1 MGLLSTVSSWAALPV
16 LGGVICLYF
25 IIDRLI
31 VYLKFR
37 HIPGPWWT
45 GLSSSP
51 HSKHIMGPKVH
62 EWYAEL
68 SEKYGPIVRI
78 APGILVTSSPDLWTH
93 VNKNP
98 AYKRTDWYY
107 HACRVEY
114 RRDNVFTQT
123 DNAKHD
129 ARRKQMAT
137 GVQPSP
143 YLPISSSTTDK
154 TQYSGRENLDL
165 EPTIDARLDDLLTL
179 IRTKYLST
187 ESRIIPMDLAK
198 KVQYFTLDV
207 VSDVGLGKTFG
218 MLTADADVD
227 GYLQSAEQ
235 GLTAASFALAFGLS
249 WLAQAPVIGRF
260 LAPSP
265 TDDNGFGRM
274 IAACYR
280 DVDARAARETDKRS
294 DMLASFIRHGLSGDE
309 LRSEALEQIIAGS
322 DTTAAAIRGTLL
334 LIMTNARVYAKLQRE
349 IDDAVRDGLA
359 PAKGEGLVSL
369 EQTSRL
375 PYLQAVIREALR
387 VKTPVVNIF
396 GRDVP
401 AGGDTVNVG
410 GESVY
415 LPGGACIGYSA
426 YAMHHSKETY
436 GEDAK
441 AFRPERWF
449 EEDEERLAAMK
460 SVNDLVFGYG
470 KFMCLGKPVAQ
481 IELAKTIFE
490 LFRNFELAPMDPARP
505 WKAYNAMGLFF
516 ISDMWV
522 QVMERK

>member
-1 MGLLSTVSSWAALPV
+1 
-16 LGGVICLYF
+16 
-25 IIDRLI
+25 
-31 VYLKFR
+31 
-37 HIPGPWWT
+37 
-45 GLSSSP
+45 
-51 HSKHIMGPKVH
+51 MGPRVH

-78 APGILVTSSPDLWTH
+78 APGIVVTSSPDLWTD

-129 ARRKQMAT
+129 ARRKQMAP
-137 GVQPSP
+137 G
-143 YLPISSSTTDK
+143 
-154 TQYSGRENLDL
+154 YSGRENLDL
-165 EPTIDARLDDLLTL
+165 EPTIDARLNDLLTL

-207 VSDVGLGKTFG
+207 ISAVGLGKTFG

-235 GLTAASFALAFGLS
+235 GLTAASFTLAFGLS

-280 DVDARAARETDKRS
+280 DVDARAARETDKKS

-349 IDDAVRDGLA
+349 IDDAVRDGIA

-369 EQTSRL
+369 EQTRRL

-415 LPGGACIGYSA
+415 LPGGACVGYSA

-441 AFRPERWF
+441 TFRPERWF
-449 EEDEERLAAMK
+449 EEDDEKLATMK

-490 LFRNFELAPMDPARP
+490 VFRNFELAPMDPARP

>member
-1 MGLLSTVSSWAALPV
+1 
-16 LGGVICLYF
+16 
-25 IIDRLI
+25 
-31 VYLKFR
+31 
-37 HIPGPWWT
+37 
-45 GLSSSP
+45 
-51 HSKHIMGPKVH
+51 MGPRVH

-129 ARRKQMAT
+129 ARRKQMAP
-137 GVQPSP
+137 G
-143 YLPISSSTTDK
+143 
-154 TQYSGRENLDL
+154 YSGRENLDL
-165 EPTIDARLDDLLTL
+165 EPTIDARLNDLLTL

-207 VSDVGLGKTFG
+207 ISDVGLGKTFG

-349 IDDAVRDGLA
+349 IDDA
-359 PAKGEGLVSL
+359 
-369 EQTSRL
+369 
-375 PYLQAVIREALR
+375 
-387 VKTPVVNIF
+387 
-396 GRDVP
+396 
-401 AGGDTVNVG
+401 
-410 GESVY
+410 
-415 LPGGACIGYSA
+415 
-426 YAMHHSKETY
+426 
-436 GEDAK
+436 DAK
-441 AFRPERWF
+441 TFRPERWF
-449 EEDEERLAAMK
+449 EKDEEKLAAMK

>member
-1 MGLLSTVSSWAALPV
+1 
-16 LGGVICLYF
+16 
-25 IIDRLI
+25 
-31 VYLKFR
+31 
-37 HIPGPWWT
+37 
-45 GLSSSP
+45 
-51 HSKHIMGPKVH
+51 MGPRVH

-78 APGILVTSSPDLWTH
+78 APGIVVTSSPDLWTH

-129 ARRKQMAT
+129 ARRKQMAP
-137 GVQPSP
+137 G
-143 YLPISSSTTDK
+143 
-154 TQYSGRENLDL
+154 YSGRENLDL
-165 EPTIDARLDDLLTL
+165 EPTIDARLNDLLTL

-207 VSDVGLGKTFG
+207 ISDVGLGKTFG

-265 TDDNGFGRM
+265 ADDNGFGRM

-280 DVDARAARETDKRS
+280 DVDARAARETDKKS

-349 IDDAVRDGLA
+349 IDDA
-359 PAKGEGLVSL
+359 
-369 EQTSRL
+369 
-375 PYLQAVIREALR
+375 
-387 VKTPVVNIF
+387 
-396 GRDVP
+396 
-401 AGGDTVNVG
+401 
-410 GESVY
+410 
-415 LPGGACIGYSA
+415 
-426 YAMHHSKETY
+426 ETY

-441 AFRPERWF
+441 TFRPERWF
-449 EEDEERLAAMK
+449 EEDEEKLAAMK

-470 KFMCLGKPVAQ
+470 KFLCLGKPVAQ

>member
-1 MGLLSTVSSWAALPV
+1 MGLLSTVSSWATLPV

-25 IIDRLI
+25 IVDRLV

-51 HSKHIMGPKVH
+51 HSKHIMGPRVH

-78 APGILVTSSPDLWTH
+78 APGIVVTSSPDLWTH

-129 ARRKQMAT
+129 ARRKQMAP
-137 GVQPSP
+137 G
-143 YLPISSSTTDK
+143 
-154 TQYSGRENLDL
+154 YSGRENLDL
-165 EPTIDARLDDLLTL
+165 EPTIDARLNDLLTL

-187 ESRIIPMDLAK
+187 ESHIIPMDLAK

-207 VSDVGLGKTFG
+207 ISDVGLGKTFG

-294 DMLASFIRHGLSGDE
+294 DMLA
-309 LRSEALEQIIAGS
+309 
-322 DTTAAAIRGTLL
+322 
-334 LIMTNARVYAKLQRE
+334 
-349 IDDAVRDGLA
+349 
-359 PAKGEGLVSL
+359 
-369 EQTSRL
+369 
-375 PYLQAVIREALR
+375 
-387 VKTPVVNIF
+387 
-396 GRDVP
+396 
-401 AGGDTVNVG
+401 
-410 GESVY
+410 
-415 LPGGACIGYSA
+415 
-426 YAMHHSKETY
+426 KETY

-441 AFRPERWF
+441 TFRPERWF
-449 EEDEERLAAMK
+449 EENEEKLAAMK

-470 KFMCLGKPVAQ
+470 KFLCLGKPVAQ

>member
-1 MGLLSTVSSWAALPV
+1 
-16 LGGVICLYF
+16 
-25 IIDRLI
+25 
-31 VYLKFR
+31 
-37 HIPGPWWT
+37 
-45 GLSSSP
+45 
-51 HSKHIMGPKVH
+51 MGPRVH

-68 SEKYGPIVRI
+68 SEKYGPIVRV

-129 ARRKQMAT
+129 ARRKQMAP
-137 GVQPSP
+137 G
-143 YLPISSSTTDK
+143 
-154 TQYSGRENLDL
+154 YSGRENLDL
-165 EPTIDARLDDLLTL
+165 EPKIDARLNDLLTL

-207 VSDVGLGKTFG
+207 ISDVGLGKTFG

-280 DVDARAARETDKRS
+280 DVDARAARETDKKS

-349 IDDAVRDGLA
+349 IDDA
-359 PAKGEGLVSL
+359 
-369 EQTSRL
+369 
-375 PYLQAVIREALR
+375 
-387 VKTPVVNIF
+387 
-396 GRDVP
+396 
-401 AGGDTVNVG
+401 
-410 GESVY
+410 
-415 LPGGACIGYSA
+415 
-426 YAMHHSKETY
+426 ETY

-441 AFRPERWF
+441 TFRPERWF
-449 EEDEERLAAMK
+449 EEDEEKLAAMK

-470 KFMCLGKPVAQ
+470 KFLCLGKPVAQ

>member
-1 MGLLSTVSSWAALPV
+1 MGLLSTVSSWATLPV
-16 LGGVICLYF
+16 LGGMICLYF
-25 IIDRLI
+25 IIDRLV

-51 HSKHIMGPKVH
+51 HSKHIMGPRVH

-78 APGILVTSSPDLWTH
+78 APGILITSSPDLWTH

-129 ARRKQMAT
+129 ARRKQMAP
-137 GVQPSP
+137 G
-143 YLPISSSTTDK
+143 
-154 TQYSGRENLDL
+154 YSGRENLDL
-165 EPTIDARLDDLLTL
+165 EPTIDARLNDLLTL
-179 IRTKYLST
+179 IRTKYIST

-207 VSDVGLGKTFG
+207 ISDVGLGKTFG

-265 TDDNGFGRM
+265 ADDNGFGRM

-280 DVDARAARETDKRS
+280 DVDARAARETDKKS

-349 IDDAVRDGLA
+349 IDDAVRDGIA

-369 EQTSRL
+369 EQTRRL

-401 AGGDTVNVG
+401 AGGDTVDVG

-441 AFRPERWF
+441 TFRPERWF
-449 EEDEERLAAMK
+449 EEDEEKLAAMK

-470 KFMCLGKPVAQ
+470 KFLCLGKPVAQ

>member
-1 MGLLSTVSSWAALPV
+1 
-16 LGGVICLYF
+16 
-25 IIDRLI
+25 
-31 VYLKFR
+31 
-37 HIPGPWWT
+37 
-45 GLSSSP
+45 
-51 HSKHIMGPKVH
+51 MGPRVH

-129 ARRKQMAT
+129 ARRKQMAP
-137 GVQPSP
+137 G
-143 YLPISSSTTDK
+143 
-154 TQYSGRENLDL
+154 YSGRENLDL
-165 EPTIDARLDDLLTL
+165 EPTIDARLNDLLTL

-207 VSDVGLGKTFG
+207 ISDVGLGKTFG

-265 TDDNGFGRM
+265 TDNNGFGRM

-280 DVDARAARETDKRS
+280 DVDARAARETDKKS
-294 DMLASFIRHGLSGDE
+294 DMLA
-309 LRSEALEQIIAGS
+309 
-322 DTTAAAIRGTLL
+322 T
-334 LIMTNARVYAKLQRE
+334 
-349 IDDAVRDGLA
+349 
-359 PAKGEGLVSL
+359 
-369 EQTSRL
+369 
-375 PYLQAVIREALR
+375 
-387 VKTPVVNIF
+387 
-396 GRDVP
+396 
-401 AGGDTVNVG
+401 
-410 GESVY
+410 
-415 LPGGACIGYSA
+415 
-426 YAMHHSKETY
+426 ETY

-441 AFRPERWF
+441 TFRPERWF
-449 EEDEERLAAMK
+449 EEDEGKLAAMK

-470 KFMCLGKPVAQ
+470 KFLCLGKPVAQ